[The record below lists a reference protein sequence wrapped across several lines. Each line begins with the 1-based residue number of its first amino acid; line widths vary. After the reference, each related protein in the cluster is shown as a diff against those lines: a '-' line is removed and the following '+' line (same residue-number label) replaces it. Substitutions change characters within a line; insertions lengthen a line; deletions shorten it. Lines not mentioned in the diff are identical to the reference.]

1 MWRLR
6 LLDQYTATMEHAIL
20 TAYNGEASLEQSAS
34 IMAQLGMR
42 GVGTVKHLGLNIS
55 AHTFTANTFFEI
67 GAHTT
72 AIRTPRNDS
81 SVILQT
87 RTRMYLVSQSMLEGS
102 PLSMRETR
110 ITAPLTADCALIIH
124 SNLGHYKVV
133 QAGGL
138 DCRNRDGSTQHY
150 ELKLG
155 VSVHLDSSDV
165 CSNRCLAI
173 GHIGYHTQ
181 HRSLAMMPSVHPP
194 SLIVYQE
201 NGDDGPSPRRVA
213 DRSHQVAHDII
224 SNDIR
229 SNRDMIGEFEDR
241 YHAGPDL
248 GHVTGSVGAVL
259 SLLCTLAVLFVV
271 LRCAR
276 RRCARDATPHHT
288 PADDVELAAMHAG
301 SSL

>member
-155 VSVHLDSSDV
+155 VSVHLDSGDV

-241 YHAGPDL
+241 YHAGPEW
-248 GHVTGSVGAVL
+248 GHVTGCWGRPL
-259 SLLCTLAVLFVV
+259 PENC
-271 LRCAR
+271 
-276 RRCARDATPHHT
+276 
-288 PADDVELAAMHAG
+288 
-301 SSL
+301 